1 MKKLVWLAGLVLL
14 ASFAEPYVRGKYQQ
28 STPAVV
34 EDSSTD
40 KTDPTIQKLLAAA
53 QAADKADVRGIYKA
67 LRTVVIRDAGK
78 RVVTTEQ
85 WSDLQSNTL
94 QLVVTQ
100 VNKYPG
106 LDEAIEQVFLTT
118 LGTDDVLP
126 GNEQTRSKIVEAC
139 DIIINSAK

>member
-14 ASFAEPYVRGKYQQ
+14 ASFAEPYVRGTYQQ
-28 STPAVV
+28 QAPVVV
-34 EDSSTD
+34 EDSSTEA
-40 KTDPTIQKLLAAA
+40 TDPTIQKLLASAP
-53 QAADKADVRGIYKA
+53 AADKADVRGIYKA
-67 LRTVVIRDAGK
+67 LRTVVTRDAGK

-85 WSDLQSNTL
+85 WRDLHANTL

-106 LDEAIEQVFLTT
+106 LDEAIEKVFLTT

-126 GNEQTRSKIVEAC
+126 GNEQTRSKIIEGC

>member
-1 MKKLVWLAGLVLL
+1 MKRLVWLAGLVLL
-14 ASFAEPYVRGKYQQ
+14 ASFVEPYISGKYQQ
-28 STPAVV
+28 QAPVV
-34 EDSSTD
+34 VDDSSTEAA
-40 KTDPTIQKLLAAA
+40 DPTIQKLLADAA
-53 QAADKADVRGIYKA
+53 AADKADVRGIYKA
-67 LRTVVIRDAGK
+67 LRTVVTRDAGK

-85 WSDLQSNTL
+85 WRDLQTNTL

-106 LDEAIEQVFLTT
+106 LDEAIEKVFLTT

-126 GNEQTRSKIVEAC
+126 GNEQTRLKIVEAC

>member
-1 MKKLVWLAGLVLL
+1 MKRLVWLAGLVLL
-14 ASFAEPYVRGKYQQ
+14 ASFAEPYIRGTYQQ
-28 STPAVV
+28 APVVV

-40 KTDPTIQKLLAAA
+40 KTDPTIQKLLADAA
-53 QAADKADVRGIYKA
+53 AADKADVRGIYKA
-67 LRTVVIRDAGK
+67 LRAVVNRDAGK

-85 WSDLQSNTL
+85 WSDLQENTL
-94 QLVVTQ
+94 QLAITQ

-139 DIIINSAK
+139 DVIINSAK

>member
-1 MKKLVWLAGLVLL
+1 MKKLVWLAGLILL
-14 ASFAEPYVRGKYQQ
+14 ASFVEPYVRGTYQQ
-28 STPAVV
+28 TTVV
-34 EDSSTD
+34 VDTSSTEAA
-40 KTDPTIQKLLAAA
+40 DPTIQQLLSSAS
-53 QAADKADVRGIYKA
+53 AADKADVRGVYKA
-67 LRTVVIRDAGK
+67 LRTVVTRDAGK

-85 WSDLQSNTL
+85 WRDLHANTL

-100 VNKYPG
+100 ANKYPG
-106 LDEAIEQVFLTT
+106 LDEAIEKVFLAT